1 MKKLYIK
8 KLYII
13 LSILVVS
20 GCGNKKENTT
30 NSTVR
35 LITLNPGHFHAALVQ
50 KSMYADVDSNVYV
63 YAPEGNDL
71 TNYLSLIE
79 KYNSDAENPT
89 SWKEMV
95 YTGEDFLEKMLS
107 ERKGNVVVLA
117 GNNREKINYIE
128 QSINAGLNVLSDK
141 PMAIN
146 LSGFETLQSSFK
158 TASDKNILL
167 YDIMTER
174 YEITSILQKEFAQSA
189 GVFGRL
195 EKGSLEN
202 PAVVKE
208 SVHHFHKQVSGN
220 TLVRPYWFFDTNEQ
234 GEGIIDVTTH
244 LVDLVQWGSFPEQ
257 IIDYT
262 KDIKVNA
269 AKRWTTDFTLEQFSA
284 VTKLDA
290 FPASLNNEIQNNLL
304 KVYANGEINYTLKD
318 VHVKVSVKWNYKAPE
333 GTADTHYSIMRGTK
347 SNLIIRQ
354 AKEQNFQPQLYIEPI
369 GGKSEDFKNVLLL
382 KVKGIQDKYP
392 GVALIENDKGWHVSV
407 PNEYKEDHEAH
418 FARVTNNFLSYLKA
432 GALPKWE
439 VPNMLAKYYTTT
451 TALELAKTSE

>member
-20 GCGNKKENTT
+20 GCGNKKDNTT
-30 NSTVR
+30 NSTVK

-244 LVDLVQWGSFPEQ
+244 LVDLVQWGSFPEH

-262 KDIKVNA
+262 K
-269 AKRWTTDFTLEQFSA
+269 
-284 VTKLDA
+284 
-290 FPASLNNEIQNNLL
+290 
-304 KVYANGEINYTLKD
+304 
-318 VHVKVSVKWNYKAPE
+318 
-333 GTADTHYSIMRGTK
+333 SI
-347 SNLIIRQ
+347 
-354 AKEQNFQPQLYIEPI
+354 
-369 GGKSEDFKNVLLL
+369 
-382 KVKGIQDKYP
+382 
-392 GVALIENDKGWHVSV
+392 
-407 PNEYKEDHEAH
+407 
-418 FARVTNNFLSYLKA
+418 
-432 GALPKWE
+432 
-439 VPNMLAKYYTTT
+439 
-451 TALELAKTSE
+451 